1 MGAEGFQPG
10 GRAPAPAPLDLVQ
23 DFVNTEIPDWA
34 RDDIGSPE
42 QLENWLRTRSLLD
55 DYERVDGDAFVA
67 ARALR
72 STIRALALLNN
83 VGGLLESGL
92 RDDVARAVSDLR
104 LVVVVQED
112 GRLVAV
118 PGGDGATR
126 ALAAIAAVVME
137 TQASGAWARLKACRK
152 EGCGWLFYDGS
163 RNGSSTWCSMSIC
176 GNRAKTAAY
185 RRRQGKTP

>member
-10 GRAPAPAPLDLVQ
+10 GRAPAPEPLDLVQ

-42 QLENWLRTRSLLD
+42 QLEDWLRTRSLLGEQ
-55 DYERVDGDAFVA
+55 ERVDGDAFVA

-83 VGGLLESGL
+83 VGGRLEPAV
-92 RDDVARAVSDLR
+92 RDDMGRAVSDLQ
-104 LVVVVQED
+104 LVVVVHDD
-112 GRLVAV
+112 GRIVAV
-118 PGGDGATR
+118 PGGHGATR
-126 ALAAIAAVVME
+126 ALAAIAVVVME